1 MAYVYRHIR
10 VDKNEPFYIG
20 IGKGDGYEFER
31 AYYKSIE
38 KRNKIWI
45 DIINKTSYEV
55 EILFD
60 NITWEEACQK
70 EKEFITLYGRI
81 NLGTGTLANMTDGGE
96 GMVGVVRSEE
106 YKLKLSQRQKDGKA
120 YWFGK
125 KFTNEHKEKI
135 VNSLKGRPVSEKTK
149 EKISNSLKGE
159 KHPQYGK
166 TSYKA
171 IKVID
176 TSTNI
181 IYDSITL
188 CQKHTNYKK
197 LVDKLSGNRKN
208 NTPII
213 YLKDYN
219 NNLSDS

>member
-1 MAYVYRHIR
+1 MVYVYRHIR

-20 IGKGDGYEFER
+20 IGKDDGYEFKR

-81 NLGTGTLANMTDGGE
+81 NLGTGTLANMTNGGE
-96 GMVGVVRSEE
+96 GTFGLKWSEE
-106 YKLKLSQRQKDGKA
+106 SKLNNSARQKEEKA
-120 YWFGK
+120 YWFNK
-125 KFTNEHKEKI
+125 RFTNEHKEKI
-135 VNSLKGRPVSEKTK
+135 GNSLKGRPVSKKTR

-166 TSYKA
+166 TSFKA

-181 IYDSITL
+181 IYDSIAL
-188 CQKHTNYKK
+188 CQKHTNYRK